1 MTSRSSLRPL
11 SVAVAGASGTV
22 GRGIVSAIR
31 DCGDIRVGAII
42 TRDPE
47 SDAIQ
52 ALRPL
57 LPADVLISRCVDD
70 EVAGVTDA
78 LIDYTH
84 PTSAP
89 RNVLD
94 AVRRRKAVV
103 IGTSGLP
110 DETLEEIALE
120 AEAFGVGVVAASN
133 LSLTA
138 ILMRKAV
145 LDVAR
150 YLGSVEIIEYANPR
164 KADAPSAT
172 AIDIAQAL
180 GSARRDDQRPTRETD
195 AGLNPSRG
203 AAVAGIPVHALRL
216 DSYYHSVE
224 VVFGEGAERLT
235 LRHDAINGVE
245 PYVRGTLLALRAA
258 LSFKGLK
265 RGLDGVFSLD
275 DLV

>member
-1 MTSRSSLRPL
+1 MTVRNAKSPLR
-11 SVAVAGASGTV
+11 VAVAGASGTV
-22 GRGIVSAIR
+22 GRGIVLAIR
-31 DCGDIRVGAII
+31 DCDDIRVGAVI

-47 SDAIQ
+47 SDAIR
-52 ALRPL
+52 ALRPF
-57 LPADVLISRCVDD
+57 LPAEVLVSTCMDD
-70 EVAGVTDA
+70 AVASVTDA

-84 PTSAP
+84 PSSAP

-103 IGTSGLP
+103 IGTSGLT
-110 DETLEEIALE
+110 DKLLGEIALE

-133 LSLTA
+133 FSLTA

-150 YLGSVEIIEYANPR
+150 YLGSVEIIEYANPK

-172 AIDIAQAL
+172 ALDIAHAL
-180 GSARRDDQRPTRETD
+180 GSARRNDAGPDRRTD
-195 AGLNPSRG
+195 AGLNPARG
-203 AAVAGIPVHALRL
+203 AAVAEIPVHALRL
-216 DSYYHSVE
+216 DSYYHSIE
-224 VVFGEGAERLT
+224 VIFGEKAERLT

-245 PYVRGTLLALRAA
+245 PYARGTLLALRAA

-265 RGLDGVFSLD
+265 CGLDEVLSLD